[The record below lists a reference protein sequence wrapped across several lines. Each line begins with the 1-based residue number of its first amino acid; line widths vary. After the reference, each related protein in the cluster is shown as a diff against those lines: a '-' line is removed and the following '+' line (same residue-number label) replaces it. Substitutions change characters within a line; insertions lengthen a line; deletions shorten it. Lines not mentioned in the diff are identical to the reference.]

1 MIYGILSVILLIF
14 LLKIIVMKI
23 SLREIN
29 EQFENILNS
38 DTNSL
43 ICLSSNDRD
52 MRRFANNINKNLKT
66 MREKSIMLENES
78 SKLTNSVM
86 AVSHDLRTPL
96 TVMIGYIDLLEKE
109 EKSKS
114 DYVLMIKNRAEALK
128 KLTEEF
134 FEYSI
139 VFSKEYKPNKENV
152 SLGRILEESIAAFY
166 AIIERSGIKPKI
178 NIPKENIVRNL
189 NKDYVMRIFSNIIS
203 NAIRYGGGD
212 LNITLDKNAKIT
224 FSNYAP
230 NLDNVTAAR
239 LFDRFYTVENAR
251 GSTVLG
257 LTVAKELARQM
268 GGKISSNFDGKRL
281 EIIVDFSGV

>member
-96 TVMIGYIDLLEKE
+96 TAMIGYIDLLEKE

-212 LNITLDKNAKIT
+212 LDITLDKNAKIT

-251 GSTVLG
+251 GSTGLG